1 MNDAK
6 FPNFVK
12 IQISI
17 MVEMFSHDDRKFPNP
32 NIFKN
37 FRFFTAQNFLRS
49 EIVFAC
55 RHEMATST
63 TQKIAK
69 IFNQQI
75 ILIIIIKNWKNIVF
89 SSWKLLQKIKIFLRA
104 VWRGHESHAIGVPRN
119 FEFWLNFDKI

>member
-17 MVEMFSHDDRKFPNP
+17 MVEIFSHDDRKFPNP
-32 NIFKN
+32 NIFKK

-69 IFNQQI
+69 NFNQQI
-75 ILIIIIKNWKNIVF
+75 IIIMIIISKIEKISCFHHENCCK
-89 SSWKLLQKIKIFLRA
+89 KLKY
-104 VWRGHESHAIGVPRN
+104 
-119 FEFWLNFDKI
+119 FWGLYDVVMNRMRLAFQEILNFG